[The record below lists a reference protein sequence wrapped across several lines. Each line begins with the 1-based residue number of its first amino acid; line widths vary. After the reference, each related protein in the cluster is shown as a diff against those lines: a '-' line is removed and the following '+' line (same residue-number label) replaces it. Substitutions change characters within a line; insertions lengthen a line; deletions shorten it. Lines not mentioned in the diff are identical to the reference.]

1 MGIQSR
7 REYLQSILERYHRV
21 GRKFKSKI
29 LDEFCT
35 VCGYHRKHALRLLR
49 RSRRPRRR
57 RRGPNPQCD
66 ALIRTILKDLWLQ
79 TDQLCSKRLKAAL
92 PIWLPYYER
101 ETGPLLPAVR
111 EKLLAISPATM
122 DRLLRPARV
131 QYRRHGL
138 CGTKPG
144 SLLKHQ
150 IPIRTDD
157 DDVDQPGYLEADA
170 VAHCGDSLAGDFI
183 WSITLTDLFSQWT
196 DNRATWNKGA
206 TDVLARVR
214 EIEVALPFAIRGFDV
229 DNGAEFLNHHL
240 WRDFM
245 DRPEPVGFA
254 RSRPYHKDDQAHVEQ
269 RNWTPVRQ
277 LLGYQRLQNPR
288 LVEPINALDREAWD
302 PFHNFFCPSMKL
314 QSKKR
319 IRARLVKR
327 HDRAQ
332 TPSERLLACP
342 QVPEETKCEWRKRFA
357 QLNPFVLKR
366 EIDRRSQAI
375 FGQLG

>member
-21 GRKFKSKI
+21 GRKFKSRI

-35 VCGYHRKHALRLLR
+35 ICGYHRKHALRLLR
-49 RSRRPRRR
+49 RSKRPRRR
-57 RRGPNPQCD
+57 RRGPKPQYD
-66 ALIRTILKDLWLQ
+66 ALIRTILKDIWLQ

-101 ETGPLLPAVR
+101 ETGPLLPAIR

-131 QYRRHGL
+131 TYRRHGL

-150 IPIRTDD
+150 IPIRTDN

-170 VAHCGDSLAGDFI
+170 VAHCGESLAGDFI
-183 WSITLTDLFSQWT
+183 WSITLTDVFSQWT

-206 TDVLARVR
+206 TAVLARVR
-214 EIEVALPFAIRGFDV
+214 EIEAALPFAIRGFDV

-240 WRDFM
+240 WRYFM

-269 RNWTPVRQ
+269 KNWTHVRQ
-277 LLGYQRLQNPR
+277 LLGYKRLQNPQ
-288 LVEPINALDREAWD
+288 LVEPINALYREAWD

-319 IRARLVKR
+319 IQSRIVKR

-332 TPSERLLACP
+332 TPYERLLACP
-342 QVPEETKCEWRKRFA
+342 QVPEEKKRELRKRFA
-357 QLNPFVLKR
+357 QLNPFVLKK
-366 EIDRRSQAI
+366 EIDRRLKAI
-375 FGQLG
+375 FDQRG